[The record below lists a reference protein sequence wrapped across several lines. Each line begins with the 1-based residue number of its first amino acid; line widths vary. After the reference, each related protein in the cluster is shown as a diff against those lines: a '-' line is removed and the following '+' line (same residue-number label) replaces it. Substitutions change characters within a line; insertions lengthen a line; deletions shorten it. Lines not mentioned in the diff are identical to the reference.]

1 MINKSFKD
9 ILSSD
14 IDSVFINKEEFGERH
29 YIDGVIKT
37 VIVDNETLKERNQKE
52 YDGILQA
59 DILYFIKSS
68 DVQKEIKVGD
78 VQNFDG
84 AVYKVFDVK
93 YDSGMYEI
101 ILQGARN

>member
-1 MINKSFKD
+1 MNFKEQLKEDINN
-9 ILSSD
+9 
-14 IDSVFINKEEFGERH
+14 VFLNKEEFGERH

-59 DILYFIKSS
+59 DLLYFMKSY

>member
-1 MINKSFKD
+1 MIKSSFKD
-9 ILSSD
+9 ILKND
-14 IDSVFINKEEFGERH
+14 IDSVFVNKEEFAESH
-29 YIDGVIKT
+29 YIDGVLKT

-68 DVQKEIKVGD
+68 DMTKKVKVGD
-78 VQNFDG
+78 SQKFDNG
-84 AVYKVFDVK
+84 LYTVVDVK
-93 YDSGMYEI
+93 YDTGIYEI

>member
-1 MINKSFKD
+1 MLSFKEQINEDLNTFFD
-9 ILSSD
+9 I
-14 IDSVFINKEEFGERH
+14 NEFAERH

-37 VIVDNETLKERNQKE
+37 VVVDNETLKKRIQKE

-59 DILYFIKSS
+59 DLLYFIKSY

-84 AVYKVFDVK
+84 SVYKVFDVK